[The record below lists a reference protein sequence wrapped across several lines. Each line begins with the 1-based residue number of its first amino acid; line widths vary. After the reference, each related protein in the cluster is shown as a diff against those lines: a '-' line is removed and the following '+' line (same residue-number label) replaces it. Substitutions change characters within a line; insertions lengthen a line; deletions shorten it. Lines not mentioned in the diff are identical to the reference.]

1 MKLVKKKPRPGA
13 KFPPPALLDKK
24 LATLHNELARCHT
37 DLSVTAMRVILLM
50 ASEIKKSDQ
59 AFEPMHLRVDEYRE
73 KLGLRGESAY
83 HHLHQTLRKLATT
96 LLETENPVEGVDEF
110 QIIGPFT
117 RIRRK
122 GEFIVRFNDQMKP
135 LLLGLQRLFCQ
146 IPLEVFFRI
155 QGAYAV
161 RFYLLCKSLDPEL
174 NEHLRGWRMTVE
186 ELRDW
191 LQIQEGQYE
200 ELFNL
205 RAAVLKRAQRELD
218 EVADLSFRFEPI
230 TKGRQTIGWD
240 FTVVTNRPKVVKS
253 AGRDLPGTPAEP
265 RPELTEEE
273 RAAALAILADCKAR
287 LKGAA

>member
-1 MKLVKKKPRPGA
+1 
-13 KFPPPALLDKK
+13 
-24 LATLHNELARCHT
+24 
-37 DLSVTAMRVILLM
+37 M

-59 AFEPMHLRVDEYRE
+59 AFEPMRLRVEAYQE

-96 LLETENPVEGVDEF
+96 LLETDNPVEGVDEF
-110 QIIGPFT
+110 QVIGPVT

-161 RFYLLCKSLDPEL
+161 RFYLLCKSLDPDR
-174 NEHLRGWRMTVE
+174 NEDLRGWRMTVE

-191 LQIQEGQYE
+191 LQIQEGRYG

-218 EVADLSFRFEPI
+218 QVADLSFRFEPI
-230 TKGRQTIGWD
+230 TEGRQTIGWN
-240 FTVVTNRPKVVKS
+240 FRVVPNHPKVIKS
-253 AGRDLPGTPAEP
+253 ARGALPEKSVEP
-265 RPELTEEE
+265 IPEPTEEE
-273 RAAALAILADCKAR
+273 RANIRAMVAECKAQ
-287 LKGAA
+287 LKGVA